1 MAGIQ
6 IPQTDYEQTP
16 TTFAAGMPA
25 RPLGNGETVEHFVAS
40 VDIDPGTLVEVVNG
54 AVRPAQSLNG
64 ALKPLVGVA
73 LRMLTHT
80 NATSFSPPFTTWKA
94 GQQVPVMRKGRIY
107 AKWSGTT
114 QPEYGKLNYSH
125 SSDGTHNQGVFTD
138 AATASTA
145 GAEVDNCPNGV
156 LSVKSTGSTSVCL
169 VELNLPAG

>member
-6 IPQTDYEQTP
+6 IPQTDYGLDP
-16 TTFAAGMPA
+16 VAFVPGMPY
-25 RPLGNGETVEHFVAS
+25 RPLGDSDVVEHFVAS
-40 VDIDPGTLVEVVNG
+40 ADITPGTLVEVVNG

-73 LRMLTHT
+73 LRIPTHT
-80 NATSFSPPFTTWKA
+80 NASSFTGPFTTWKA
-94 GQQVPVMRKGRIY
+94 GQQVPVMRKGRVY
-107 AKWSGTT
+107 ANWSGTT
-114 QPEYGKLNYSH
+114 QPEYGKLNYQH
-125 SSDGTHNQGVFTD
+125 SSDGSHNQGYFTD